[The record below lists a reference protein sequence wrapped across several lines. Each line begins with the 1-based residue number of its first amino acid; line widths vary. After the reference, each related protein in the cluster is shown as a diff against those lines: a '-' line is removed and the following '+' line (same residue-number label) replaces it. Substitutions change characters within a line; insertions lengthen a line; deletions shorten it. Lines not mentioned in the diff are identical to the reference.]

1 MVELIINGKTIELL
15 KKGQEI
21 KYTRQIADVFDIA
34 SVSSSFTNSF
44 TIPKTPNN
52 TQIFEHLGIVGDQ
65 SSIPYTRTPVTSKNQ
80 GFDLIR
86 EGWLN
91 VSETNEEYKCSIIDG
106 MVDFFKSIEN
116 KTIGVDLDLS
126 NFEHQKSMESIIASF
141 DNEYY
146 NYIIAD
152 FGAKNFVLS
161 FLPLEFA
168 INIDYLVPSF
178 SVKKL
183 LELIFSTFGYTYES
197 EEIDDYIDGLFITYP
212 TPPLFETSDE
222 DIIATLNKGFWASNE
237 IVQDGDIYYVP
248 STRQWDSSTITE
260 GTLINNLSF
269 SVPETDTYKVKMS
282 IEAYAKYQFIGTSFE
297 PATVNIYKNSEV
309 ISSFK
314 TDPNESVEKELNIFL
329 QAGDQISYLLFVDDN
344 IVDRGTSP
352 KVLNEFR
359 SNSTLMEIYKITQG
373 DVSPSNAFKT
383 FKVKDF
389 FKEILYRTGLT
400 PIADNIEKKITFISI
415 DERIDVSEAIDW
427 TDKYILR
434 KKEVYIKNSYAQ
446 RNLFKMKYNEGYE
459 AVNDGIILVNNKNI
473 EEEKTL
479 ATSLIYSPIDGKTEF
494 VPESG
499 DNISTSII
507 PMFTKE
513 LSQGDDNEPIIEYK
527 KMDNRF
533 YFVRKN
539 TVTDRTWKLKSEL
552 VPDEE
557 TVSELHFATTENT
570 LLGQMIS
577 EKFAGYS
584 KLLNNFRAHDIELAL
599 GLEDIL
605 NLDLTKPYYFKQ
617 EAGYYILN
625 KLSFQDGETTTG
637 EFVRINQ

>member
-1 MVELIINGKTIELL
+1 MVELIINGKAIELL

-34 SVSSSFTNSF
+34 SVASSYTNSF

-91 VSETNEEYKCSIIDG
+91 VSETSEEYKCSIIDG
-106 MVDFFKSIEN
+106 MVDFFKAIEN

-126 NFEHQKSMESIIASF
+126 NFEHQKSMESIINSF

-152 FGAKNFVLS
+152 FEAKNFIVS
-161 FLPLEFA
+161 FFPLEFA

-183 LELIFSTFGYTYES
+183 MELIFSTFGYTYES
-197 EEIDDYIDGLFITYP
+197 QELDDYIDGLFITYP
-212 TPPLFETSDE
+212 TPPLFETTDE
-222 DIIATLNKGFWASNE
+222 DIIATLNKGFWASNQ
-237 IVQDGDIYYVP
+237 IVQDGDKYYVP
-248 STRQWDSSTITE
+248 SEREWDSSTITD
-260 GTLINNLSF
+260 GTLINNLYF

-282 IEAYAKYQFIGTSFE
+282 IEAYAKYTTFGTTFR
-297 PATVNIYKNSEV
+297 PATVDIYKNNQV
-309 ISSFK
+309 IATFQ
-314 TDPNESVEKELNIFL
+314 TDPNAPVEKELNIFL
-329 QAGDQISYLLFVDDN
+329 QAGDQISYLLYTE
-344 IVDRGTSP
+344 TSSFGSGFDFRA
-352 KVLNEFR
+352 LNEFR
-359 SNSTLMEIYKITQG
+359 SNSTVMEIFKVTQG

-383 FKVKDF
+383 FKIKDF

-400 PIADNIEKKITFISI
+400 PIAYNIEKKITFISV
-415 DERIDVSEAIDW
+415 DERIDISKAIDW
-427 TDKYILR
+427 TDKFIRR
-434 KKEVYIKNSYAQ
+434 KKEIYIKNSYAQ
-446 RNLFKMKYNEGYE
+446 RNLLKMKYNDGHE

-479 ATSLIYSPIDGKTEF
+479 ATSLLYSPIDGTTEF
-494 VPESG
+494 RPISG
-499 DNISTSII
+499 SSIYTSII

-513 LSQGDDNEPIIEYK
+513 LSQGEENEPIIEYK

-533 YFVRKN
+533 YFIRKN
-539 TVTDRTWKLKSEL
+539 TVNDRNWRLKSEL

-570 LLGQMIS
+570 LLGQMIA
-577 EKFAGYS
+577 EKFSGYS
-584 KLLNNFRAHDIELAL
+584 KLFNNFRAHDIELAL
-599 GLEDIL
+599 GLEDVL